1 MSMDRKFKYQFDDS
15 LGIMFKYYY
24 GPIDIEDIESSWEY
38 AFKNKLI
45 PKNVKG
51 FILDYQNA
59 SFNFDVDKH
68 TTIPNFYKKH
78 LEVFGGKKIAIIT
91 VHPKDIV
98 IPVLVS
104 TNDDGYISRP
114 FSTLE
119 SAILW
124 VLS

>member
-1 MSMDRKFKYQFDDS
+1 MDQKFKYHYDDS
-15 LGIMFKYYY
+15 IGIMFKYYY
-24 GPIDIEDIESSWEY
+24 GPISIEDIESSWEY
-38 AFKNKLI
+38 VFENDII

-51 FILDYQNA
+51 FILDYKHANF
-59 SFNFDVDKH
+59 SFNIEKYI
-68 TTIPNFYKKH
+68 TIPEFYKKH
-78 LEVFGGKKIAIIT
+78 LEIFGNKKIAIIT
-91 VHPKDIV
+91 VQPKDIV

-104 TNDDGYISRP
+104 NNDDGYISRP

>member
-1 MSMDRKFKYQFDDS
+1 MDEKFKYYYDDS
-15 LGIMFKYYY
+15 IEIMFKYYY

-38 AFKNKLI
+38 AFENKII
-45 PKNVKG
+45 PENVKG

-59 SFNFDVDKH
+59 TFVFDVDQH
-68 TTIPNFYKKH
+68 SSIPNFYKKH
-78 LEVFGGKKIAIIT
+78 LEVFGDKKIAIIT
-91 VHPKDIV
+91 VQPKDIV

-104 TNDDGYISRP
+104 NNDDGYLSRP